1 MNFHKTLLHYRIPH
15 RALTTLYQTRILTPT
30 MPTAK
35 FINDNITVSNETDVK
50 LTLYDENNTDESL
63 TLLCPGETRK
73 NFTGKIVSIEPY
85 TTYATRSWQL
95 SEDVVFA
102 ANRDVTVTDQT
113 LEQEIRWFGSV
124 KARMEQKLLSLDY
137 FGSGTLSKL
146 IVQDLR
152 ARGDE
157 YQDGYR
163 VVTCIKLQYIPLPYC
178 RQGAS
183 RMDVCG
189 DIYCFYYNLMV
200 RLVDSI
206 IRITV
211 SIYFTNKPACFYS
224 LNRIDN
230 QYVVFSCSQTSLRAF
245 SILNEV
251 PKT

>member
-1 MNFHKTLLHYRIPH
+1 MPATIFSSTMNFHKTLLHYRIPH

-113 LEQEIRWFGSV
+113 TKRS
-124 KARMEQKLLSLDY
+124 
-137 FGSGTLSKL
+137 
-146 IVQDLR
+146 
-152 ARGDE
+152 
-157 YQDGYR
+157 
-163 VVTCIKLQYIPLPYC
+163 
-178 RQGAS
+178 
-183 RMDVCG
+183 
-189 DIYCFYYNLMV
+189 
-200 RLVDSI
+200 
-206 IRITV
+206 
-211 SIYFTNKPACFYS
+211 NK
-224 LNRIDN
+224 
-230 QYVVFSCSQTSLRAF
+230 
-245 SILNEV
+245 
-251 PKT
+251 K